1 MSENQSRD
9 DMNFKEEEDGEEKQK
24 MPSTL
29 GASSKFQPIKTRI
42 RQLEKD
48 MQELRSNINENKKA
62 GMTIKGELAVLET
75 TIKEK
80 CNELCK
86 CIMDDLANFDKDLK
100 RVIQNF
106 QDIFRIKSF
115 YFSHHIILS
124 KFIMFSFFFKKF
136 IFFSSSHSFSPSFSF
151 SFFFCL
157 ILVFI
162 G

>member
-9 DMNFKEEEDGEEKQK
+9 DMNFKEDEEGEEKQK
-24 MPSTL
+24 MPSPL
-29 GASSKFQPIKTRI
+29 GGPGKFQPVKTRI

-48 MQELRSNINENKKA
+48 IAELRSNLNENKKA

-100 RVIQNF
+100 RVIQN
-106 QDIFRIKSF
+106 DRTETD
-115 YFSHHIILS
+115 
-124 KFIMFSFFFKKF
+124 FFKVQTNSLNDDK
-136 IFFSSSHSFSPSFSF
+136 IKLQKETISLQARMRN
-151 SFFFCL
+151 CE
-157 ILVFI
+157 IDI
-162 G
+162 GVEPES

>member
-1 MSENQSRD
+1 MSENQSRE
-9 DMNFKEEEDGEEKQK
+9 DMNFKEDNEMEENPKLLTSFGNQV
-24 MPSTL
+24 
-29 GASSKFQPIKTRI
+29 KFQPVKTRI

-100 RVIQNF
+100 RVIQN
-106 QDIFRIKSF
+106 DRTETD
-115 YFSHHIILS
+115 
-124 KFIMFSFFFKKF
+124 FFKVQTNSLNDDK
-136 IFFSSSHSFSPSFSF
+136 IKLQKETISLQARMRN
-151 SFFFCL
+151 CE
-157 ILVFI
+157 IDI
-162 G
+162 GVEPKS